1 MHHDKLP
8 TIGFVGAGLSALS
21 AAVVLSRAGFS
32 IRLFEKSR
40 GPGGRMATR
49 REGPYGFDHGA
60 QYFTARD
67 KCFVQ
72 EVQKWV
78 AAGKVQRWEGRIG
91 RLNEGRFQLQSKEQD
106 RFVGVPHMS
115 SIGRHLAEGLDVRYN
130 TCIGQ
135 IERGEKSWYLLSD
148 RERHRCDIV
157 LISTPPR
164 QALDLLPRDSSL
176 GSIFSQVELSPCW
189 ALMVVF
195 EHSLDLCF
203 DGAFVQDA
211 PLSWVARN
219 SSKVGRGSAEC
230 WVLHASPEWSTAH
243 LQMESEVVADVLI
256 DAFFRAAGSARVEP
270 LFVKAHRW
278 RYSIAEAPLK
288 CGSLWNAEERI
299 GLCGDWCNSLRVE
312 GAFLSGIDLAERIIA
327 IGGGTPL

>member
-1 MHHDKLP
+1 MHYEKLP
-8 TIGFVGAGLSALS
+8 TIGLIGAGLSALS
-21 AAVVLSRAGFS
+21 AAGVLSRAGFS

-230 WVLHASPEWSTAH
+230 WVLHASPE
-243 LQMESEVVADVLI
+243 
-256 DAFFRAAGSARVEP
+256 
-270 LFVKAHRW
+270 AHRW

>member
-1 MHHDKLP
+1 MHNEKLP
-8 TIGFVGAGLSALS
+8 TIGLIGAGLSALS
-21 AAVVLSRAGFS
+21 AAGVLSRAGFS

-148 RERHRCDIV
+148 RERHRCEIV

-219 SSKVGRGSAEC
+219 SSKVGRGSSEC
-230 WVLHASPEWSTAH
+230 WVLHASPE
-243 LQMESEVVADVLI
+243 
-256 DAFFRAAGSARVEP
+256 
-270 LFVKAHRW
+270 AHRW

>member
-1 MHHDKLP
+1 M
-8 TIGFVGAGLSALS
+8 
-21 AAVVLSRAGFS
+21 
-32 IRLFEKSR
+32 
-40 GPGGRMATR
+40 
-49 REGPYGFDHGA
+49 
-60 QYFTARD
+60 
-67 KCFVQ
+67 
-72 EVQKWV
+72 
-78 AAGKVQRWEGRIG
+78 
-91 RLNEGRFQLQSKEQD
+91 QD

-115 SIGRHLAEGLDVRYN
+115 SIGCHLAEGLDVRYN

-135 IERGEKSWYLLSD
+135 IERGEKSWDLLSD
-148 RERHRCDIV
+148 RERYRCEIV
-157 LISTPPR
+157 LISTPLR

-176 GSIFSQVELSPCW
+176 GSILRPVELSPCW

-203 DGAFVQDA
+203 DGAF
-211 PLSWVARN
+211 
-219 SSKVGRGSAEC
+219 
-230 WVLHASPEWSTAH
+230 
-243 LQMESEVVADVLI
+243 
-256 DAFFRAAGSARVEP
+256 RVEP